1 MVELFRQALPE
12 SSAREN
18 HSEFSYLRSQDL
30 LQDLRLLQES
40 LLEVEAGRMVRQE
53 VDPVIRLVQTF
64 GFHLAVFDIRQNSS
78 FHDQAIEQ
86 LLETAGFADTSFG
99 SWSEEARLNFLE

>member
-1 MVELFRQALPE
+1 MV
-12 SSAREN
+12 S
-18 HSEFSYLRSQDL
+18 
-30 LQDLRLLQES
+30 
-40 LLEVEAGRMVRQE
+40 QE

-64 GFHLAVFDIRQNSS
+64 GFHLAVLDIRQNSS

-99 SWSEEARLNFLE
+99 SWSEEARLNFLEQELKTHRPFAEHYTHRPTSHCHSRVLRSTASVHGSTW